1 MTIVKAQSRD
11 LHHAHLGAVYL
22 LLVRLVMDNLCI
34 KFEICLASPFE
45 REERGSCHKNT
56 HEFEVALD
64 EQQSKHDRVQ

>member
-1 MTIVKAQSRD
+1 
-11 LHHAHLGAVYL
+11 
-22 LLVRLVMDNLCI
+22 MDNLCI